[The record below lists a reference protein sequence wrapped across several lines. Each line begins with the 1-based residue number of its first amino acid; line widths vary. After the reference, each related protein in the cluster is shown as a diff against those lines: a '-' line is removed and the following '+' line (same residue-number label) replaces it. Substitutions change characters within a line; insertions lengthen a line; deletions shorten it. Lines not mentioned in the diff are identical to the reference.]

1 MWGGIWWAWVVGRGR
16 LAINPYRAIA
26 VKNYSMTDYSSI
38 TTLLIPSC
46 CLSGKKNQVEKGK
59 RGRLRIRERVVPFFP
74 IQMPLSSHPSHF
86 HPSSPRSRSTPHK

>member
-46 CLSGKKNQVEKGK
+46 CLSGKKTRWK
-59 RGRLRIRERVVPFFP
+59 RG
-74 IQMPLSSHPSHF
+74 
-86 HPSSPRSRSTPHK
+86 KGGD